1 VGTKAIAPASGQDF
15 ADSGESDKAAFYAR
29 QQPKDRAEF
38 LRWLNV
44 AKQGG
49 AIGTGPSAKRGKL
62 GEQSYADLIQPW
74 MNQASHERGLLVHVY
89 TLDEAQDYAN
99 AMQAGVDG
107 IFTNRAAQLLRFY
120 QRPTEN
126 ESALLDR
133 SGY

>member
-38 LRWLNV
+38 LRWLDI

-49 AIGTGPSAKRGKL
+49 AIGTGPSAKRSKL

-89 TLDEAQDYAN
+89 TLDEAQDYAQ
-99 AMQAGVDG
+99 AMHAGVDG
-107 IFTNRAAQLLRFY
+107 IFTNRTAQLLRFY
-120 QRPTEN
+120 ERPTEN
-126 ESALLDR
+126 ESQLMDR
-133 SGY
+133 LGY